1 MLLKVFSK
9 LLYPHDCIGSG
20 KNDGDNL
27 MEIAGNGVSVTD
39 LGSDMAVEEKLEP
52 IWRFLKLL

>member
-1 MLLKVFSK
+1 
-9 LLYPHDCIGSG
+9 
-20 KNDGDNL
+20 

-52 IWRFLKLL
+52 IWRF